1 VLQIDRSLPECD
13 FALLDLGPGRVDI
26 GGRLLDLCA
35 VVQDRD
41 AGVVEVGLRLV
52 YLCLKDLRI
61 DQRDELPLGD
71 FRIEVRVKRLDI
83 ARYLAPTCTETT
95 AFDVPVAEI
104 VASMSPRCTL
114 AIRNSVWRRLL
125 RMAHPLRPAVAL
137 TAAMTM
143 SILFLVI
150 LRTHLSKCAGSSNG
164 FRPSIL
170 LGVLTDRSIAVG

>member
-1 VLQIDRSLPECD
+1 
-13 FALLDLGPGRVDI
+13 
-26 GGRLLDLCA
+26 
-35 VVQDRD
+35 
-41 AGVVEVGLRLV
+41 LV
-52 YLCLKDLRI
+52 YPCLKDLRI

-114 AIRNSVWRRLL
+114 AIRNSVL
-125 RMAHPLRPAVAL
+125 AAAL
-137 TAAMTM
+137 ENGRSTEARDRTYAAMTM
-143 SILFLVI
+143 SILLLVI
-150 LRTHLSKCAGSSNG
+150 FRTHLSKCAGSSNG